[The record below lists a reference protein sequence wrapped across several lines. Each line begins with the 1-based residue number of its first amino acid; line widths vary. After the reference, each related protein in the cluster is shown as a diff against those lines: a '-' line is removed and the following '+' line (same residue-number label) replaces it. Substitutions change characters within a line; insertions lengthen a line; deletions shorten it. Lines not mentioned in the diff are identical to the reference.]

1 MTSAAPQTGVMG
13 NHATPNASSG
23 KPLHLDMPEP
33 RFQSI
38 FPPNRD
44 GSSPDEEQDGSPI
57 LEEDAHSVVGVSISR
72 AQSRLV
78 SPQIPA
84 AEKAAAMGGLDGY
97 GMFDDAHDDNEFSQ
111 EDAGVNEES
120 ETPHHSAEESSTST
134 KRQNTDALPSPWRA
148 EPRPFERP
156 KTHGQNDRAAEPTS
170 MLSDLNVRR
179 YISTFNLPSLPKT
192 PNFRDLPIPS
202 LSSILSST
210 RSRPPIQRVA
220 TRQKR
225 ASTFAEVKS
234 GLGFGVQ
241 SERRPSSDFAF
252 GQTDG
257 PAPRLSSG
265 RKSNPKPQSDTHQ
278 SRSPSTRHRRAI
290 SNTTAV
296 SPHGSPL
303 HRSTSDQ
310 SLILRRITSTGSS
323 LGDDTRWENVQDQV
337 NSRMKA
343 IKDSLQDSS
352 IRLPRMPNVSS
363 LNLDAFRPDFTRP
376 RAQSE
381 ARGPM
386 QITIGGTDATL
397 TAPHGPHG
405 PATNNHLADRNS
417 KTRSCLEQALEHL
430 TGDLVVIGGYRGSIL
445 RSAKPPNRQLWVPIK
460 VGLNIR
466 KVDLE
471 VGLEPEDEESMEDHI
486 YASGMLS
493 HIGPVDMGRRLLK
506 RLRACKN
513 AQDGTLRIHDYG
525 YDWRLSPHLLSR
537 RLVRFLERLQC
548 NGNANG
554 VPDHEKG
561 AIILAHS
568 MGGLITRH
576 SVNQR
581 PELFRGV
588 VFAGVPQH
596 CVNILG
602 PLRNGDEV
610 LLSSNV
616 LTAQVNFTL
625 RSSYLLLPES
635 GKCFID
641 KETKE
646 EYSVNFFDVEHWKQY
661 AWSPCIAPALPPAH
675 LPVNKSL
682 LGSVA
687 DMLPSFSSLALP
699 GRKSSIS
706 RSREGKCPYKAAVEE
721 GYPGLGTQNKS
732 TNLQDAAHV
741 ASIKVND
748 VANASSARSLDP
760 QIGPSSS
767 SNNHGN
773 ATQCTIPLPDA
784 LAYLKRTLDQT
795 LAFKSEMAHNPD
807 HASKN
812 RYPPL
817 AILYANNTPTVAA
830 ARVSSHDGI
839 RRADAYDD
847 LQFGSGDGVCL
858 ARAAML
864 PPGYAYAKGGKV
876 RTERG
881 HVGLLG
887 DLEAIGKLLA
897 AVIEG
902 RKKGTGLGLEWKGK

>member
-1 MTSAAPQTGVMG
+1 MAMTSATPQTAFVR
-13 NHATPNASSG
+13 NDKTPNVLLG
-23 KPLHLDMPEP
+23 KPLQLELPEP

-38 FPPNRD
+38 LPPSHD
-44 GSSPDEEQDGSPI
+44 GSSPDEQQDGSPI

-72 AQSRLV
+72 AQTRLA
-78 SPQIPA
+78 SAQTPA
-84 AEKAAAMGGLDGY
+84 AEKTAAMGGLDGI
-97 GMFDDAHDDNEFSQ
+97 GIFDGTADDDEHSQ
-111 EDAGVNEES
+111 EDAVVDGEL
-120 ETPHHSAEESSTST
+120 ETPRHSSEEPFPLT
-134 KRQNTDALPSPWRA
+134 KRQHSNTLPSPWRA
-148 EPRPFERP
+148 EPRAFERI
-156 KTHGQNDRAAEPTS
+156 KTYGQDHQATEPTS

-179 YISTFNLPSLPKT
+179 YLSTFNLPSLPRT
-192 PNFRDLPIPS
+192 PHFRDVSIPS
-202 LSSILSST
+202 LSSMLSST
-210 RSRPPIQRVA
+210 RSRSPIQRIA

-225 ASTFAEVKS
+225 ASTFADVGS
-234 GLGFGVQ
+234 GLDFRDH
-241 SERRPSSDFAF
+241 SERPPSSSLAI
-252 GQTDG
+252 GQNDT
-257 PAPRLSSG
+257 ALRLSSD
-265 RKSNPKPQSDTHQ
+265 RKSNQKPYSNMHQ
-278 SRSPSTRHRRAI
+278 SWSPSTRSRTEL
-290 SNTTAV
+290 SGTTSM
-296 SPHGSPL
+296 SPHGSLL

-310 SLILRRITSTGSS
+310 SLLLRKVTSGSS
-323 LGDDTRWENVQDQV
+323 LGDDSRWENVQEQV

-343 IKDSLQDSS
+343 IKDSFQDSS

-363 LNLDAFRPDFTRP
+363 LNFDAFRPDFTRS

-381 ARGPM
+381 AKGPM
-386 QITIGGTDATL
+386 QITDGGAYATHV
-397 TAPHGPHG
+397 TVPHGLQCSAMNSIP
-405 PATNNHLADRNS
+405 ADRKPKS
-417 KTRSCLEQALEHL
+417 TSSYLEQALEHL
-430 TGDLVVIGGYRGSIL
+430 TGDLVVMGGYRGSIL

-471 VGLEPEDEESMEDHI
+471 VGLEPEDEESMGDHI

-506 RLRACKN
+506 RLRACRN
-513 AQDGTLRIHDYG
+513 AQHGTLRVHNYG

-537 RLVRFLERLQC
+537 KLVEFLEELPC
-548 NGNANG
+548 NADG
-554 VPDHEKG
+554 VPDDERG
-561 AIILAHS
+561 AIVLAHS

-576 SVNQR
+576 SVNHR

-625 RSSYLLLPES
+625 RGSFLLLPDD
-635 GKCFID
+635 GKCFIN

-646 EYSVNFFDVEHWKQY
+646 EYPVNFFDVEHWKQY

-675 LPVNKSL
+675 PPLNKSL
-682 LGSVA
+682 LGSMA
-687 DMLPSFSSLALP
+687 DMLPSIPSLALP
-699 GRKSSIS
+699 GRKSSVS
-706 RSREGKCPYKAAVEE
+706 RSRDGKSLLV
-721 GYPGLGTQNKS
+721 
-732 TNLQDAAHV
+732 DAADTV
-741 ASIKVND
+741 STKVND

-760 QIGPSSS
+760 QIGPSST
-767 SNNHGN
+767 SNHYGK
-773 ATQCTIPLPDA
+773 ASQSTIPLPDA
-784 LAYLKRTLDQT
+784 LAYLRRTLDQT

-807 HASKN
+807 HTSKN

-830 ARVSSHDGI
+830 ARVASRDGI

-864 PPGYAYAKGGKV
+864 PPGYVYAKGGRV

-887 DLEAIGKLLA
+887 DLEAVGKLLT

-902 RKKGTGLGLEWKGK
+902 RRKGTGLGMKRREK

>member
-1 MTSAAPQTGVMG
+1 
-13 NHATPNASSG
+13 
-23 KPLHLDMPEP
+23 MPEP
-33 RFQSI
+33 HFQSI
-38 FPPNRD
+38 FPPDRD
-44 GSSPDEEQDGSPI
+44 GSSPDEQQDGTPM

-72 AQSRLV
+72 AQTRLM
-78 SPQIPA
+78 SPQTPV
-84 AEKAAAMGGLDGY
+84 AEKAAAMGSLDGI
-97 GMFDDAHDDNEFSQ
+97 GMFDGAADDNEQSQ
-111 EDAGVNEES
+111 QDAGMDGELETPRHSNEE
-120 ETPHHSAEESSTST
+120 PFTST
-134 KRQNTDALPSPWRA
+134 QRQKSIPLPSPWRS
-148 EPRPFERP
+148 EPRPFERT
-156 KTHGQNDRAAEPTS
+156 KTHGQDRQAMEPTS
-170 MLSDLNVRR
+170 MLSDMNVRR
-179 YISTFNLPSLPKT
+179 YLSSLNLPSLPKT
-192 PNFRDLPIPS
+192 PNLRDISIPS
-202 LSSILSST
+202 LLSMLSST
-210 RSRPPIQRVA
+210 RSRSPNQRSA

-225 ASTFAEVKS
+225 ASTLVDMKS
-234 GLGFGVQ
+234 GLGFGNQ
-241 SERRPSSDFAF
+241 SGRRPSGDLIR
-252 GQTDG
+252 GQDDI
-257 PAPRLSSG
+257 APRLSCDGNPSA
-265 RKSNPKPQSDTHQ
+265 KSYPDIHQ
-278 SRSPSTRHRRAI
+278 SLSPNTRGGRP
-290 SNTTAV
+290 SSEETAP
-296 SPHGSPL
+296 SPHGSRL

-310 SLILRRITSTGSS
+310 SLMLRRATSTGSS
-323 LGDDTRWENVQDQV
+323 LGDDSRWENVQDQV

-381 ARGPM
+381 AKDPM
-386 QITIGGTDATL
+386 RITNGEAIAHTRAYDIHGALSEGLQLSGMNGT
-397 TAPHGPHG
+397 
-405 PATNNHLADRNS
+405 PADKKPKSTHPY
-417 KTRSCLEQALEHL
+417 LEQALEHL
-430 TGDLVVIGGYRGSIL
+430 TGDLVVMGGYRGSIL

-471 VGLEPEDEESMEDHI
+471 VGLQPEDEENMKDHI

-513 AQDGTLRIHDYG
+513 AQDGILRVHDYG

-537 RLVRFLERLQC
+537 RLIQFLERLPC
-548 NGNANG
+548 NADDL
-554 VPDHEKG
+554 PDQKRG
-561 AIILAHS
+561 ATILAHS

-588 VFAGVPQH
+588 VYAGVPQH

-625 RSSYLLLPES
+625 RSSFLLLPAD
-635 GKCFID
+635 GKCFIN
-641 KETKE
+641 KRTKE

-675 LPVNKSL
+675 PPENKSL

-687 DMLPSFSSLALP
+687 DMLPSFPSLAIP
-699 GRKSSIS
+699 GRKSSVS
-706 RSREGKCPYKAAVEE
+706 RSRDDKPTLA
-721 GYPGLGTQNKS
+721 
-732 TNLQDAAHV
+732 DAANT
-741 ASIKVND
+741 ASTKVND

-760 QIGPSSS
+760 QMGPSSS
-767 SNNHGN
+767 LSHKGS
-773 ATQCTIPLPDA
+773 APQSTIPLPEA
-784 LAYLKRTLDQT
+784 LIYLKRTLDQT
-795 LAFKSEMAHNPD
+795 ITFKSEMAHNPD
-807 HASKN
+807 HTFKN

-817 AILYANNTPTVAA
+817 AILYANNTPTVVA
-830 ARVSSHDGI
+830 ARVASRDGI
-839 RRADAYDD
+839 RCADAYDD
-847 LQFGSGDGVCL
+847 LQFASGDGVCL

-864 PPGYAYAKGGKV
+864 PPGYVCAKGGRV

-887 DLEAIGKLLA
+887 DLEAVGKLLA

-902 RKKGTGLGLEWKGK
+902 RRNGTGLGPETMGK

>member
-1 MTSAAPQTGVMG
+1 MLSPASQTAFART
-13 NHATPNASSG
+13 HASSNASSG
-23 KPLHLDMPEP
+23 KPLHLEMPEP

-44 GSSPDEEQDGSPI
+44 GSSPDEQQDGSPI

-72 AQSRLV
+72 AQTRLV
-78 SPQIPA
+78 SSQTPA
-84 AEKAAAMGGLDGY
+84 AEKTAAMGGLDGI
-97 GMFDDAHDDNEFSQ
+97 GMFDGAADDSRLGQ
-111 EDAGVNEES
+111 EDAGVEGESKTPRHSSEE
-120 ETPHHSAEESSTST
+120 PFTST
-134 KRQNTDALPSPWRA
+134 KRQHSDALPSPWRA
-148 EPRPFERP
+148 EPRPFQR
-156 KTHGQNDRAAEPTS
+156 KTYSQDNQATEPTS
-170 MLSDLNVRR
+170 VLSDLNVRR
-179 YISTFNLPSLPKT
+179 YLSTFNLPSLPKS
-192 PNFRDLPIPS
+192 PNFRDISIPS

-210 RSRPPIQRVA
+210 RSRSPIQRAA

-225 ASTFAEVKS
+225 ANTFAEVKS
-234 GLGFGVQ
+234 DLGFAVQ
-241 SERRPSSDFAF
+241 SERRPSSGLAI
-252 GQTDG
+252 GQNDT
-257 PAPRLSSG
+257 ALYWSSD
-265 RKSNPKPQSDTHQ
+265 RKSNQKPHSNSHQ
-278 SRSPSTRHRRAI
+278 SRSPSTRSRRELSDTAAI
-290 SNTTAV
+290 
-296 SPHGSPL
+296 SPHGSLL

-310 SLILRRITSTGSS
+310 SLILRKVTSTGSS
-323 LGDDTRWENVQDQV
+323 LGDDSRWENVQDQV
-337 NSRMKA
+337 NSRVKA
-343 IKDSLQDSS
+343 IKDSFQDSS

-381 ARGPM
+381 TKGPL
-386 QITIGGTDATL
+386 QITNGGGYATHF
-397 TAPHGPHG
+397 TAPHGLQDS
-405 PATNNHLADRNS
+405 ATNSISADRKSRNRSYLEQAPPTNSIPADRNP
-417 KTRSCLEQALEHL
+417 KTRSYLEQALENL
-430 TGDLVVIGGYRGSIL
+430 TGDLVVMGGYRGSIL

-471 VGLEPEDEESMEDHI
+471 VGLQPEDEANMEDHI

-506 RLRACKN
+506 RLRACRN
-513 AQDGTLRIHDYG
+513 AQDGTLRVHDYG

-537 RLVRFLERLQC
+537 RLIAFLEKLPC
-548 NGNANG
+548 NANG
-554 VPDHEKG
+554 VPDHERG
-561 AIILAHS
+561 ATFLAHS

-602 PLRNGDEV
+602 PLRNGDDV

-625 RSSYLLLPES
+625 RSSFLLLPES

-641 KETKE
+641 KETRE
-646 EYSVNFFDVEHWKQY
+646 EYPVNFFDVEHWKQY

-675 LPVNKSL
+675 PPINKSL
-682 LGSVA
+682 LGSMA
-687 DMLPSFSSLALP
+687 DILPSFSSLALA
-699 GRKSSIS
+699 GRKSSVS
-706 RSREGKCPYKAAVEE
+706 RSREGRSFLA
-721 GYPGLGTQNKS
+721 
-732 TNLQDAAHV
+732 DAADT
-741 ASIKVND
+741 ASTKVND

-767 SNNHGN
+767 SNHHGN
-773 ATQCTIPLPDA
+773 AVQCTIPLPEA
-784 LAYLKRTLDQT
+784 LAYLRRTLDQT

-807 HASKN
+807 HGSKN

-817 AILYANNTPTVAA
+817 AILYANNTPTVSA
-830 ARVSSHDGI
+830 ARVASRDGI

-864 PPGYAYAKGGKV
+864 PPGYVYAKGGKV

-902 RKKGTGLGLEWKGK
+902 RRKGTGLGLDVKGK

>member
-1 MTSAAPQTGVMG
+1 MTSHALQPAYSRPR
-13 NHATPNASSG
+13 ATPDAPSA
-23 KPLHLDMPEP
+23 KPLHLEMPEP

-38 FPPNRD
+38 FPPPDRD
-44 GSSPDEEQDGSPI
+44 GSSPDEQQRGSPM

-72 AQSRLV
+72 AQTRLM
-78 SPQIPA
+78 SPQTPA
-84 AEKAAAMGGLDGY
+84 AEKAAAMGGSDGG
-97 GMFDDAHDDNEFSQ
+97 GMFDGAADYNESIQ
-111 EDAGVNEES
+111 EDGGVNGGLNALHHSSEES
-120 ETPHHSAEESSTST
+120 FTPT
-134 KRQNTDALPSPWRA
+134 KREHFVTLPSPWKA
-148 EPRPFERP
+148 EPRPFERT
-156 KTHGQNDRAAEPTS
+156 KTHGQDHPEMEPTS
-170 MLSDLNVRR
+170 MLSDMNVRR
-179 YISTFNLPSLPKT
+179 YLSSFNLPSLPKT
-192 PNFRDLPIPS
+192 PNFRDISIPN

-210 RSRPPIQRVA
+210 RSRSPIQRAA
-220 TRQKR
+220 TRQRR
-225 ASTFAEVKS
+225 ANTFADRNS
-234 GLGFGVQ
+234 GLGFGNQ
-241 SERRPSSDFAF
+241 SERWSSRDLATGHNGTASHLSSD
-252 GQTDG
+252 GNTDRE
-257 PAPRLSSG
+257 PH
-265 RKSNPKPQSDTHQ
+265 SNAHHC
-278 SRSPSTRHRRAI
+278 RSPSTRDRKA
-290 SNTTAV
+290 SSDMTAM
-296 SPHGSPL
+296 SPSGSRL

-310 SLILRRITSTGSS
+310 SLMLRRATSSGSS
-323 LGDDTRWENVQDQV
+323 LGDDSRWENVQDQV

-381 ARGPM
+381 AKRSVP
-386 QITIGGTDATL
+386 ITNGEAAVLGRASTMHGTTPEGL
-397 TAPHGPHG
+397 QLSGMNGTP
-405 PATNNHLADRNS
+405 ADRKPKS
-417 KTRSCLEQALEHL
+417 THPYLEQALEHL
-430 TGDLVVIGGYRGSIL
+430 TGDLVVMGGYRGSIL

-471 VGLEPEDEESMEDHI
+471 VGLQPEDEEKMKDHI

-506 RLRACKN
+506 RLRSCKN
-513 AQDGTLRIHDYG
+513 AQDGTLRVHDYG

-537 RLVRFLERLQC
+537 RLIGFLERLPC
-548 NGNANG
+548 NADG
-554 VPDHEKG
+554 VPDYKRG
-561 AIILAHS
+561 ATILAHS

-625 RSSYLLLPES
+625 RSSFLLLPED

-641 KETKE
+641 KGTKE
-646 EYSVNFFDVEHWKQY
+646 EYPVNFFDVEHWKHY
-661 AWSPCIAPALPPAH
+661 AWSPCIAPALAPAH
-675 LPVNKSL
+675 LPDNKSL

-687 DMLPSFSSLALP
+687 DMLPSFPSLALP
-699 GRKSSIS
+699 GRKSSLS
-706 RSREGKCPYKAAVEE
+706 RSRDDR
-721 GYPGLGTQNKS
+721 S
-732 TNLQDAAHV
+732 TLADAAST
-741 ASIKVND
+741 AFTKIND
-748 VANASSARSLDP
+748 VTNPSSVRSLDP
-760 QIGPSSS
+760 QIGHSSS
-767 SNNHGN
+767 LLTVGN
-773 ATQCTIPLPDA
+773 GPESSIPLPDA

-795 LAFKSEMAHNPD
+795 LAFKSEMAHNPN
-807 HASKN
+807 HTSKN

-817 AILYANNTPTVAA
+817 AILYANNTPTVVA
-830 ARVSSHDGI
+830 ARVASRDGI

-847 LQFGSGDGVCL
+847 LQFASGDGVCL

-864 PPGYAYAKGGKV
+864 PPGYVSTKGGRV

-887 DLEAIGKLLA
+887 DLEAVGKLLA

-902 RKKGTGLGLEWKGK
+902 RREGTGLGLETKGR

>member
-1 MTSAAPQTGVMG
+1 MS
-13 NHATPNASSG
+13 NASSG

-38 FPPNRD
+38 SPPDQD
-44 GSSPDEEQDGSPI
+44 GSSPDDQQDDTPM

-72 AQSRLV
+72 AQTRLM
-78 SPQIPA
+78 SPQTPA
-84 AEKAAAMGGLDGY
+84 AEKAAAMGSLDGA
-97 GMFDDAHDDNEFSQ
+97 GMFDGAADENDNSQ
-111 EDAGVNEES
+111 EDASVDGEPTTSRHSSEEPS
-120 ETPHHSAEESSTST
+120 TPAE
-134 KRQNTDALPSPWRA
+134 RQHTATLPSPWRA
-148 EPRPFERP
+148 KPRPFERV
-156 KTHGQNDRAAEPTS
+156 KTHGQDGQAIEPTS

-179 YISTFNLPSLPKT
+179 YLSSINLPSLPKT
-192 PNFRDLPIPS
+192 PSFRDISIPS
-202 LSSILSST
+202 LSSMLSST
-210 RSRPPIQRVA
+210 RSHSPIRRTT

-225 ASTFAEVKS
+225 ANTFEDMKS
-234 GLGFGVQ
+234 GLGFG
-241 SERRPSSDFAF
+241 SWSGRRLSGDLAM
-252 GQTDG
+252 G
-257 PAPRLSSG
+257 PNDLAPRLSVDG
-265 RKSNPKPQSDTHQ
+265 NPSTKPLSST
-278 SRSPSTRHRRAI
+278 RRIPSPSTGDERP
-290 SNTTAV
+290 SSETTAL
-296 SPHGSPL
+296 SPHGSRL

-310 SLILRRITSTGSS
+310 SLVLRRATSAGSS
-323 LGDDTRWENVQDQV
+323 LGDDSRWENVQDQV

-363 LNLDAFRPDFTRP
+363 LNLDAFRPDFIRP

-381 ARGPM
+381 AKGPM
-386 QITIGGTDATL
+386 RITDGEANVQARAYETHG
-397 TAPHGPHG
+397 TAPQGLQLSG
-405 PATNNHLADRNS
+405 LNSILAEKKS
-417 KTRSCLEQALEHL
+417 KSTHPYLEQALEHL
-430 TGDLVVIGGYRGSIL
+430 TGDLVVMGGYRGSIL

-471 VGLEPEDEESMEDHI
+471 VGLQPEDEENMKDQI

-513 AQDGTLRIHDYG
+513 AQDGTLRVHDYG

-537 RLVRFLERLQC
+537 RLIEFLENLPS
-548 NGNANG
+548 NMDG
-554 VPDHEKG
+554 VPDQKRG

-581 PELFRGV
+581 PELFSGV
-588 VFAGVPQH
+588 VYAGVPQH

-602 PLRNGDEV
+602 PFRNGDEV

-625 RSSYLLLPES
+625 RSSFLLLPED

-641 KETKE
+641 KRTKE
-646 EYSVNFFDVEHWKQY
+646 EYPVNFFDVEHWKKY
-661 AWSPCIAPALPPAH
+661 AWSPCIAPALPPAY
-675 LPVNKSL
+675 PPENKSL

-687 DMLPSFSSLALP
+687 DFLPSFPSLALP
-699 GRKSSIS
+699 GRKSSVS
-706 RSREGKCPYKAAVEE
+706 RSRDD
-721 GYPGLGTQNKS
+721 TS
-732 TNLQDAAHV
+732 TLADAANI
-741 ASIKVND
+741 ASTKVND
-748 VANASSARSLDP
+748 VVNASSARSLDP
-760 QIGPSSS
+760 QMGQSSS
-767 SNNHGN
+767 LSNNSG
-773 ATQCTIPLPDA
+773 APQSTIPLPDA

-795 LAFKSEMAHNPD
+795 MAFKAEMAHVPD
-807 HASKN
+807 HTSKN

-817 AILYANNTPTVAA
+817 AILYANNTPTVVA
-830 ARVSSHDGI
+830 ARVASRDGI
-839 RRADAYDD
+839 RRSDAYDD
-847 LQFGSGDGVCL
+847 LQFASGDGVCL

-864 PPGYAYAKGGKV
+864 PPGYVCAKGGRI

-887 DLEAIGKLLA
+887 DLEAVGKLLA

-902 RKKGTGLGLEWKGK
+902 RRKGTGLGVETKEL

>member
-1 MTSAAPQTGVMG
+1 MG
-13 NHATPNASSG
+13 NHAASNASG
-23 KPLHLDMPEP
+23 KPLHLEMPEP

-38 FPPNRD
+38 FPPNGD
-44 GSSPDEEQDGSPI
+44 GSSPEQDDSPI
-57 LEEDAHSVVGVSISR
+57 FEEDAHSVVGVSISR

-78 SPQIPA
+78 SSQTPA
-84 AEKAAAMGGLDGY
+84 AEKAAAMGGLDGF
-97 GMFDDAHDDNEFSQ
+97 GMFDDAHDDNDLNQ
-111 EDAGVNEES
+111 EGAGVNEES
-120 ETPHHSAEESSTST
+120 KTPRHSAEEYSKST
-134 KRQNTDALPSPWRA
+134 KQHTDALPSPWRA

-156 KTHGQNDRAAEPTS
+156 KTYSQNDRATEPTS
-170 MLSDLNVRR
+170 ILSDLNVRR

-192 PNFRDLPIPS
+192 PNLRDLSIPS

-210 RSRPPIQRVA
+210 RSRSPIQRVA

-241 SERRPSSDFAF
+241 SERRPSSDIAV
-252 GQTDG
+252 GQHDT
-257 PAPRLSSG
+257 APRLSSG
-265 RKSNPKPQSDTHQ
+265 RKSNPYPQSDTHQ
-278 SRSPSTRHRRAI
+278 SRSPNTRHRREL

-303 HRSTSDQ
+303 NRSTSDQ
-310 SLILRRITSTGSS
+310 SLVLRRVTSTGSS
-323 LGDDTRWENVQDQV
+323 LGDDSRWENVQDQV

-343 IKDSLQDSS
+343 IKDSFQDSS

-363 LNLDAFRPDFTRP
+363 LNLDAFRPDFTRL

-381 ARGPM
+381 VKGPT
-386 QITIGGTDATL
+386 QITNEGIYATHS
-397 TAPHGPHG
+397 APYAQQN
-405 PATNNHLADRNS
+405 PAENSILADRNL
-417 KTRSCLEQALEHL
+417 KIRSFLEQALENM

-471 VGLEPEDEESMEDHI
+471 VGLQPEDEENMEDHI

-537 RLVRFLERLQC
+537 RFIDFLEKLQC
-548 NGNANG
+548 NHHG
-554 VPDHEKG
+554 VPDHGKG
-561 AIILAHS
+561 AMIIAHS
-568 MGGLITRH
+568 MGGLIARH
-576 SVNQR
+576 AVNQR

-625 RSSYLLLPES
+625 RSSFLLLPEN

-646 EYSVNFFDVEHWKQY
+646 EYPVNFFDVEHWKQY

-675 LPVNKSL
+675 PSINKSL
-682 LGSVA
+682 LGSMA
-687 DMLPSFSSLALP
+687 DMLPSFPSLALP
-699 GRKSSIS
+699 GRKPSIS
-706 RSREGKCPYKAAVEE
+706 RSRDGKSHKTSVREGS
-721 GYPGLGTQNKS
+721 PGLGTQPKEANF
-732 TNLQDAAHV
+732 QDAADI
-741 ASIKVND
+741 ASTKVND
-748 VANASSARSLDP
+748 IANSSSARYLDP

-773 ATQCTIPLPDA
+773 APQSTIPLPDA

-795 LAFKSEMAHNPD
+795 IAFKSEMAHNPD

-830 ARVSSHDGI
+830 ARVASRDGI

-864 PPGYAYAKGGKV
+864 PSGYVYAKGGKV

-902 RKKGTGLGLEWKGK
+902 RRKGTGLGLEAKGE